1 MSYYSKPQSSED
13 NSLIWPGFVDVL
25 ASTLMVIIFVVL
37 LFTVAQVYLGDL
49 VVGKNEQIQNL
60 EKTIE
65 IQDETIVEQD
75 LSLSDKELALIERQ
89 EVISQLDTELEILD
103 EEIRLKQSEISEKEN
118 LLTAKDEEIFE
129 KESLITAKD
138 QEIFEK
144 ESLITA
150 KDQEI
155 SLQDELLKQKDETI
169 ITLDDLIDKQAL
181 DITELNEIIAR
192 ITEELSLSLEE
203 KEELRGRLSSLNEEQ
218 ELLKSQLQEL
228 GGENQALVG
237 QLSDSQG
244 RIQSLLESLSSSKG
258 ENEIL
263 ETQISSVESQNQSL
277 RDQITSLEQDSVIQ
291 TTSLNDALAQI
302 SRLSEDIKILSNEI
316 QLLNNL
322 LDSKEAEI
330 ASNKIEL
337 GELGDRLNRV
347 LTSELYK
354 LQKYKSEFFGQLSET
369 LGQRE
374 DIQIKGDRFIF
385 QSEILF
391 ESGSADI
398 QAGGRVALSLIAK
411 TLIDLS
417 NQIPTDLNWILQ
429 VDGHTDKIPI
439 ATARFPSN
447 WELSHARALEVVKFF
462 IQQGIP
468 ADKLSANGYG
478 EHQPISLGSS
488 PEDLKL
494 NRRIELKITQR

>member
-1 MSYYSKPQSSED
+1 
-13 NSLIWPGFVDVL
+13 
-25 ASTLMVIIFVVL
+25 
-37 LFTVAQVYLGDL
+37 
-49 VVGKNEQIQNL
+49 
-60 EKTIE
+60 
-65 IQDETIVEQD
+65 
-75 LSLSDKELALIERQ
+75 
-89 EVISQLDTELEILD
+89 
-103 EEIRLKQSEISEKEN
+103 
-118 LLTAKDEEIFE
+118 
-129 KESLITAKD
+129 
-138 QEIFEK
+138 
-144 ESLITA
+144 

>member
-1 MSYYSKPQSSED
+1 
-13 NSLIWPGFVDVL
+13 
-25 ASTLMVIIFVVL
+25 MVIIFVVL

-75 LSLSDKELALIERQ
+75 LSLSGKELALIERQ
-89 EVISQLDTELEILD
+89 EVIKQLDTELEILD
-103 EEIRLKQSEISEKEN
+103 EEIRSKQTEISEKEN
-118 LLTAKDEEIFE
+118 LLIAKDE
-129 KESLITAKD
+129 
-138 QEIFEK
+138 
-144 ESLITA
+144 
-150 KDQEI
+150 
-155 SLQDELLKQKDETI
+155 LLSQKDETI
-169 ITLDDLIDKQAL
+169 LSLDDLINQQAI

-192 ITEELSLSLEE
+192 ITDELSLSLEE
-203 KEELRGRLSSLNEEQ
+203 KEELRSKLSSLGEEQ
-218 ELLKSQLQEL
+218 QLLKNQLQEL
-228 GGENQALVG
+228 GGENQLLVG

-263 ETQISSVESQNQSL
+263 ETQISSVENQNQSL
-277 RDQITSLEQDSVIQ
+277 RDQIASLEQDSLIQ
-291 TTSLNDALAQI
+291 GTNLNEALAQI

-347 LTSELYK
+347 LTSELFK

-398 QAGGRVALSLIAK
+398 QAEGRVALSLVAK

-417 NQIPTDLNWILQ
+417 DQIPTDLNWILQ
-429 VDGHTDKIPI
+429 IDGHTDRVPI
-439 ATARFPSN
+439 ATAKFPSN

-462 IQQGIP
+462 IQQGVP

-478 EHQPISLGSS
+478 EYQPISLGSS
-488 PEDLKL
+488 GDDLKL

>member
-1 MSYYSKPQSSED
+1 MSYYTKSQRSED
-13 NSLIWPGFVDVL
+13 NSIIWPGFVDVL

-49 VVGKNEQIQNL
+49 VVGKNKQILSL

-75 LSLSDKELALIERQ
+75 LSLSDKEIALLERQ
-89 EVISQLDTELEILD
+89 EVIKQLDTELNILD
-103 EEIRLKQSEISEKEN
+103 EEIKAKQFEISEKEN
-118 LLTAKDEEIFE
+118 LLTAKDEEI
-129 KESLITAKD
+129 T
-138 QEIFEK
+138 
-144 ESLITA
+144 
-150 KDQEI
+150 
-155 SLQDELLKQKDETI
+155 LQDELLKEKDETI
-169 ITLDDLIDKQAL
+169 LTLDDLINKQAL

-218 ELLKSQLQEL
+218 ENLKNKLQEL
-228 GGENQALVG
+228 GGENEVLVS

-263 ETQISSVESQNQSL
+263 ETQITSVENQNQSL
-277 RDQITSLEQDSVIQ
+277 RDQISSLEQDSVIQ
-291 TTSLNDALAQI
+291 TTNLNDALAQI

-322 LDSKEAEI
+322 LKSKEAEI

-354 LQKYKSEFFGQLSET
+354 LQKYRSEFFGQLSET

-391 ESGSADI
+391 ESGSTDI
-398 QAGGRVALSLIAK
+398 QSGGRVALSLIAK

-429 VDGHTDKIPI
+429 VDGHTDKVPI
-439 ATARFPSN
+439 STARFPSN

-488 PEDLKL
+488 PEDLEL

>member
-1 MSYYSKPQSSED
+1 MSYYTKSQRSED
-13 NSLIWPGFVDVL
+13 NSIIWPGFVDVL

-49 VVGKNEQIQNL
+49 VVGKNKQILSL

-75 LSLSDKELALIERQ
+75 LSLSDKEIVLLERQ
-89 EVISQLDTELEILD
+89 EVIKQLDTELNILD
-103 EEIRLKQSEISEKEN
+103 EEIKAKQFEISEKEN
-118 LLTAKDEEIFE
+118 LLTAKDEEI
-129 KESLITAKD
+129 T
-138 QEIFEK
+138 
-144 ESLITA
+144 
-150 KDQEI
+150 
-155 SLQDELLKQKDETI
+155 LQDELLKEKDETI
-169 ITLDDLIDKQAL
+169 LTLDDLINKQAL

-218 ELLKSQLQEL
+218 ENLKNKLQEL
-228 GGENQALVG
+228 GGENEVLVS

-244 RIQSLLESLSSSKG
+244 RIQSLLESLSSSQG

-263 ETQISSVESQNQSL
+263 ETQISSVENQNQSL
-277 RDQITSLEQDSVIQ
+277 RDQISSLEQDSVIQ

-322 LDSKEAEI
+322 LESKEAEI

-354 LQKYKSEFFGQLSET
+354 LQKYRSEFFGQLSET

-391 ESGSADI
+391 ESGSTDI
-398 QAGGRVALSLIAK
+398 QSGGRVALSLIAK

-429 VDGHTDKIPI
+429 VDGHTDKVPI
-439 ATARFPSN
+439 STARFPSN

>member
-1 MSYYSKPQSSED
+1 MSYYTKSQRTED
-13 NSLIWPGFVDVL
+13 NSIIWPGFVDVL

-49 VVGKNEQIQNL
+49 VVGKNKQILSL

-75 LSLSDKELALIERQ
+75 LSLSDKEIALLERQ
-89 EVISQLDTELEILD
+89 EVIKQLDTELDILD
-103 EEIRLKQSEISEKEN
+103 EEIKAKQFEISEKEN
-118 LLTAKDEEIFE
+118 LLTAKDEEI
-129 KESLITAKD
+129 T
-138 QEIFEK
+138 
-144 ESLITA
+144 
-150 KDQEI
+150 
-155 SLQDELLKQKDETI
+155 LQDELLKEKDETI
-169 ITLDDLIDKQAL
+169 LTLDDLINKQAL

-218 ELLKSQLQEL
+218 ENLKNKLQEL
-228 GGENQALVG
+228 GGENEALVS

-244 RIQSLLESLSSSKG
+244 RIQSLLESLSSSQG

-263 ETQISSVESQNQSL
+263 ETQISSVENQNQSL
-277 RDQITSLEQDSVIQ
+277 RDQISSLEQDSVIQ
-291 TTSLNDALAQI
+291 STNLNDALAQI

-322 LDSKEAEI
+322 LKSKEAEI

-354 LQKYKSEFFGQLSET
+354 LQKYRSEFFGQLSET

-391 ESGSADI
+391 ESGSTDI
-398 QAGGRVALSLIAK
+398 QSGGRVALSLIAK

-429 VDGHTDKIPI
+429 VDGHTDKVPI
-439 ATARFPSN
+439 STARFPSN

>member
-1 MSYYSKPQSSED
+1 MSYYSKSQSSED

-25 ASTLMVIIFVVL
+25 ASTLMVIIFVIL

-103 EEIRLKQSEISEKEN
+103 EEIRLKQTEISEKEN
-118 LLTAKDEEIFE
+118 LL
-129 KESLITAKD
+129 
-138 QEIFEK
+138 
-144 ESLITA
+144 TA

-181 DITELNEIIAR
+181 DIKELNEIIAR

-228 GGENQALVG
+228 GGENQTLVG

-277 RDQITSLEQDSVIQ
+277 RDQITSLEKDSVIQ

-398 QAGGRVALSLIAK
+398 QSGGRVALSLIAK

-439 ATARFPSN
+439 STSRFPSN

>member
-1 MSYYSKPQSSED
+1 VSYYSKSQSSED

-138 QEIFEK
+138 QEI
-144 ESLITA
+144 
-150 KDQEI
+150 

-244 RIQSLLESLSSSKG
+244 RIQSLLKSLSSSKG

-439 ATARFPSN
+439 ATTRFPSN

>member
-1 MSYYSKPQSSED
+1 VSYYSKTKGFEE
-13 NSLIWPGFVDVL
+13 NSIIWPGFVDVL

-103 EEIRLKQSEISEKEN
+103 QEIRAKLSEISEKEN
-118 LLTAKDEEIFE
+118 L
-129 KESLITAKD
+129 ITSKD
-138 QEIFEK
+138 QEI
-144 ESLITA
+144 LI
-150 KDQEI
+150 
-155 SLQDELLKQKDETI
+155 QDELLKQKDETI
-169 ITLDDLIDKQAL
+169 LTLDDLIDKQAL

-192 ITEELSLSLEE
+192 ITEELSLSLDE
-203 KEELRGRLSSLNEEQ
+203 KEELRGKLSSLNEEQ
-218 ELLKSQLQEL
+218 ETLKNQLQVL
-228 GGENQALVG
+228 GGENQLLVG

-263 ETQISSVESQNQSL
+263 ETQISSVENQNQSL
-277 RDQITSLEQDSVIQ
+277 RDQISSLEQDSTIQ
-291 TTSLNDALAQI
+291 TTNLNEALTQI

-322 LDSKEAEI
+322 LDAKEAEI

-347 LTSELYK
+347 LTSELFK

-398 QAGGRVALSLIAK
+398 QAEGRVALSLIAK

-417 NQIPTDLNWILQ
+417 DQIPTDLNWVLQ
-429 VDGHTDKIPI
+429 IDGHTDRVPI
-439 ATARFPSN
+439 ATAKFPSN

>member
-1 MSYYSKPQSSED
+1 MSYYSKSQSSED

-89 EVISQLDTELEILD
+89 EVISQLDNELEILD
-103 EEIRLKQSEISEKEN
+103 EEIRLKQFEISEKEN
-118 LLTAKDEEIFE
+118 LLTAKDE
-129 KESLITAKD
+129 
-138 QEIFEK
+138 EIFEK

>member
-1 MSYYSKPQSSED
+1 MSYYSKTKSSEE
-13 NSLIWPGFVDVL
+13 NSIIWPGFVDVL

-103 EEIRLKQSEISEKEN
+103 QEIRAKLSEISEKEN
-118 LLTAKDEEIFE
+118 L
-129 KESLITAKD
+129 ITSKD
-138 QEIFEK
+138 QEI
-144 ESLITA
+144 LI
-150 KDQEI
+150 
-155 SLQDELLKQKDETI
+155 QDELLKQKDETI
-169 ITLDDLIDKQAL
+169 LTLDDLIDKQAL

-192 ITEELSLSLEE
+192 ITEELSLSLDE
-203 KEELRGRLSSLNEEQ
+203 KEELRGKLSSLNEEQ
-218 ELLKSQLQEL
+218 ETLKNQLQVL
-228 GGENQALVG
+228 GGENQLLVG

-263 ETQISSVESQNQSL
+263 ETQISSVENQNQSL
-277 RDQITSLEQDSVIQ
+277 RDQISSLEQDSTIQ
-291 TTSLNDALAQI
+291 TTNLNEALTQI

-322 LDSKEAEI
+322 LDAKEAEI

-347 LTSELYK
+347 LTSELFK

-398 QAGGRVALSLIAK
+398 QAEGRVALSLIAK

-417 NQIPTDLNWILQ
+417 DQIPTDLNWVLQ
-429 VDGHTDKIPI
+429 IDGHTDRVPI
-439 ATARFPSN
+439 ATAKFPSN

-462 IQQGIP
+462 IQQDIP

>member
-1 MSYYSKPQSSED
+1 MSYYSKSQSSED

-138 QEIFEK
+138 QEI
-144 ESLITA
+144 
-150 KDQEI
+150 

-244 RIQSLLESLSSSKG
+244 RIQSLLESLSSSEG

-302 SRLSEDIKILSNEI
+302 SRLSEDIKILSDEI

-439 ATARFPSN
+439 ATTRFPSN

>member
-1 MSYYSKPQSSED
+1 MSYYSKSQSSED

-25 ASTLMVIIFVVL
+25 ASTLIVIIFVVL

-138 QEIFEK
+138 QEI
-144 ESLITA
+144 T
-150 KDQEI
+150 
-155 SLQDELLKQKDETI
+155 LQDELLKEKDETI
-169 ITLDDLIDKQAL
+169 LTLDDLINKQAL

-218 ELLKSQLQEL
+218 ENLKNKLQEL
-228 GGENQALVG
+228 GGENEVLVS

-244 RIQSLLESLSSSKG
+244 RIQTLLKSLSSSKG

-263 ETQISSVESQNQSL
+263 ESQISSVENQNQSL
-277 RDQITSLEQDSVIQ
+277 RDQISSLEQDSVIQ
-291 TTSLNDALAQI
+291 TTSLNEALAQI

-322 LDSKEAEI
+322 LESKEAEI

-354 LQKYKSEFFGQLSET
+354 LQKYRSEFFGQLSET

-391 ESGSADI
+391 ESGSTDI
-398 QAGGRVALSLIAK
+398 QSGGRVALSLIAK

-429 VDGHTDKIPI
+429 VDGHTDKVPI
-439 ATARFPSN
+439 STARFPSN

>member
-1 MSYYSKPQSSED
+1 VSYYNKSQNTED

-49 VVGKNEQIQNL
+49 VVGKNEEIQNL

-75 LSLSDKELALIERQ
+75 LSLSDKEIALLERQ
-89 EVISQLDTELEILD
+89 EVIKQLDTELEILD
-103 EEIRLKQSEISEKEN
+103 NEIKTKQSEISEKES
-118 LLTAKDEEIFE
+118 LLNFKD
-129 KESLITAKD
+129 S
-138 QEIFEK
+138 
-144 ESLITA
+144 
-150 KDQEI
+150 
-155 SLQDELLKQKDETI
+155 
-169 ITLDDLIDKQAL
+169 LIDKQAL
-181 DITELNEIIAR
+181 NINELNEIIAR
-192 ITEELSLSLEE
+192 ITEELSLSLQE
-203 KEELRGRLSSLNEEQ
+203 KEVLRDNLFSLKQEQ
-218 ELLKSQLQEL
+218 ENLKIQLQDM
-228 GGENQALVG
+228 GGENQELIG
-237 QLSDSQG
+237 QLNFSQS
-244 RIQSLLESLSSSKG
+244 RIQSLLESLSSSQG

-263 ETQISSVESQNQSL
+263 ETQISSVENQNKSL
-277 RDQITSLEQDSVIQ
+277 KDQITSLEQNSISQ
-291 TTSLNDALAQI
+291 TLNLNEALAQI

-316 QLLNNL
+316 LLLNNL
-322 LDSKEAEI
+322 LESKEAEI

-347 LTSELYK
+347 LTSELFK

-398 QAGGRVALSLIAK
+398 QAGGKVALSLIAK

-439 ATARFPSN
+439 ATDRFPSN
-447 WELSHARALEVVKFF
+447 WELSHARALEVLKFF

-468 ADKLSANGYG
+468 ADRLSANGYG

>member
-1 MSYYSKPQSSED
+1 VNYYSKSQRAEE
-13 NSLIWPGFVDVL
+13 NSIIWPGFVDVL

-75 LSLSDKELALIERQ
+75 LSLSGKELALIERQ
-89 EVISQLDTELEILD
+89 EVIKQLDTELEILD
-103 EEIRLKQSEISEKEN
+103 EEIRSKQTEISEKEN
-118 LLTAKDEEIFE
+118 LLIAKDE
-129 KESLITAKD
+129 
-138 QEIFEK
+138 
-144 ESLITA
+144 
-150 KDQEI
+150 
-155 SLQDELLKQKDETI
+155 LLSQKDETI
-169 ITLDDLIDKQAL
+169 LSLDDLINQQAI

-192 ITEELSLSLEE
+192 ITDELSLSLEE
-203 KEELRGRLSSLNEEQ
+203 KEELRSKLSSLGEEQ
-218 ELLKSQLQEL
+218 QLLKNQLQEL
-228 GGENQALVG
+228 GGENQLLVG

-263 ETQISSVESQNQSL
+263 ETQISSVENQNQSF
-277 RDQITSLEQDSVIQ
+277 RDQIASLEQDSLIQ
-291 TTSLNDALAQI
+291 GTNLNEALAQI

-347 LTSELYK
+347 LTSELFK

-398 QAGGRVALSLIAK
+398 QSEGRVALSLVAK

-417 NQIPTDLNWILQ
+417 DKIPTDLNWILQ
-429 VDGHTDKIPI
+429 IDGHTDRVPI
-439 ATARFPSN
+439 ATAKFPSN

-462 IQQGIP
+462 IQQGVP

-478 EHQPISLGSS
+478 EYQPISLGSS

>member
-1 MSYYSKPQSSED
+1 MNYYSKSQRAEE
-13 NSLIWPGFVDVL
+13 NSIIWPGFVDVL

-75 LSLSDKELALIERQ
+75 LSLSGKELALIERQ
-89 EVISQLDTELEILD
+89 EVIKQLDTELEILD
-103 EEIRLKQSEISEKEN
+103 EEIRSKQTEISEKEN
-118 LLTAKDEEIFE
+118 LLIAKDE
-129 KESLITAKD
+129 
-138 QEIFEK
+138 
-144 ESLITA
+144 
-150 KDQEI
+150 
-155 SLQDELLKQKDETI
+155 LLSQKDETI
-169 ITLDDLIDKQAL
+169 LSLDDLINQQAI

-192 ITEELSLSLEE
+192 ITDELSLSLEE
-203 KEELRGRLSSLNEEQ
+203 KEELRSKLSSLGEEQ
-218 ELLKSQLQEL
+218 QLLKNQLQEL
-228 GGENQALVG
+228 GGENQLLVG

-263 ETQISSVESQNQSL
+263 ETQISSVENQNQSL
-277 RDQITSLEQDSVIQ
+277 RDQIASLEQDSLIQ
-291 TTSLNDALAQI
+291 GTNLNEALAQI

-347 LTSELYK
+347 LTSELFK

-398 QAGGRVALSLIAK
+398 QAGGREALSLIAK

-417 NQIPTDLNWILQ
+417 DQIPTDLNWILQ
-429 VDGHTDKIPI
+429 IDGHTDRVPI
-439 ATARFPSN
+439 ATAKFPSN

-462 IQQGIP
+462 IQQGVP

-478 EHQPISLGSS
+478 EYQPISLGSS
-488 PEDLKL
+488 GDDLKL

>member
-1 MSYYSKPQSSED
+1 MSYYTKSQRSED
-13 NSLIWPGFVDVL
+13 NSIIWPGFVDVL

-49 VVGKNEQIQNL
+49 VVGKNKQIQSL

-75 LSLSDKELALIERQ
+75 LTLSDKEIALLERQ
-89 EVISQLDTELEILD
+89 EVIKQLDTELDILD
-103 EEIRLKQSEISEKEN
+103 EEIKVKQFEISEKEN
-118 LLTAKDEEIFE
+118 LL
-129 KESLITAKD
+129 
-138 QEIFEK
+138 
-144 ESLITA
+144 TA

-155 SLQDELLKQKDETI
+155 SLQDELLKEKDETI
-169 ITLDDLIDKQAL
+169 LTLDDLIDKQAL

-203 KEELRGRLSSLNEEQ
+203 KEELRGKLSSLNEEQ
-218 ELLKSQLQEL
+218 QNLKSKLQEL
-228 GGENQALVG
+228 GGENEVLVG

-263 ETQISSVESQNQSL
+263 ETQISSVENQNQSL
-277 RDQITSLEQDSVIQ
+277 KDQISSLEQDSVIQ
-291 TTSLNDALAQI
+291 TTSLNEALSKI

-316 QLLNNL
+316 QMLNNL

-354 LQKYKSEFFGQLSET
+354 LQKYRSEFFGQLSDT

-374 DIQIKGDRFIF
+374 DIQIKGDRFVF

-391 ESGSADI
+391 ESGSTDI
-398 QAGGRVALSLIAK
+398 QSGGRVALSLIAK

-417 NQIPTDLNWILQ
+417 NQIPTDLDWILQ
-429 VDGHTDKIPI
+429 VDGHTDKVPI

>member
-1 MSYYSKPQSSED
+1 MNYYSKSQRAEE
-13 NSLIWPGFVDVL
+13 NSIIWPGFVDVL

-103 EEIRLKQSEISEKEN
+103 QEIRAKLSEISEKEN
-118 LLTAKDEEIFE
+118 L
-129 KESLITAKD
+129 ITSKD
-138 QEIFEK
+138 QEI
-144 ESLITA
+144 LI
-150 KDQEI
+150 
-155 SLQDELLKQKDETI
+155 QDELLKQKDETI
-169 ITLDDLIDKQAL
+169 LTLDDLIDKQAL

-192 ITEELSLSLEE
+192 ITEELSLSLDE
-203 KEELRGRLSSLNEEQ
+203 KEELRGKLSSLNEEQ
-218 ELLKSQLQEL
+218 ETLKNQLQVL
-228 GGENQALVG
+228 GGENQLLVG

-263 ETQISSVESQNQSL
+263 ETQISSVENQNQSL
-277 RDQITSLEQDSVIQ
+277 RDQISSLEQDSTIQ
-291 TTSLNDALAQI
+291 TTNLNEALAQI

-322 LDSKEAEI
+322 LDAKEAEI

-347 LTSELYK
+347 LTSELFK

-391 ESGSADI
+391 ESGNADI
-398 QAGGRVALSLIAK
+398 QAEGRVALSLIAK
-411 TLIDLS
+411 NLIDLS
-417 NQIPTDLNWILQ
+417 DQIPTDLNWVLQ
-429 VDGHTDKIPI
+429 IDGHTDRVPI
-439 ATARFPSN
+439 ATAKFPSN